1 MIEVDAVVDPFFV
14 SGAHHLAR
22 LFDLVGDRLFA
33 EHMFAR
39 FQTLHGW
46 LKMVAAILFAGATDA
61 DGVDLFVLQ
70 QIFHAIIGFDAIALR
85 RLIGALFD
93 NVTNSNELNRRVGL
107 VDRRM
112 GVANATQTDY
122 GDFQCHDR
130 LLVLKENLRWLR
142 LDGTLILRIRRIDA
156 DCAR

>member
-14 SGAHHLAR
+14 GGAHHLAR

-46 LKMVAAILFAGATDA
+46 LKMVAAILFAGAADA

-70 QIFHAIIGFDAIALR
+70 QLFDAIVGFDPIALGG
-85 RLIGALFD
+85 LIGALFD
-93 NVTNSNELNRRVGL
+93 NVTDGNELDRRVGL
-107 VDRRM
+107 VDGCM
-112 GVANATQTDY
+112 GVANPTQTDY
-122 GDFQCHDR
+122 SDFQCHDR
-130 LLVLKENLRWLR
+130 LLFLAENLRWLR
-142 LDGTLILRIRRIDA
+142 LDGTRILRIRRIDA